1 MADTPQDAL
10 EIADL
15 YDTDYAGWSERQAEA
30 LRRLAKLHPEL
41 AYEIALDVGHLIEE
55 VEDMARSSARS
66 VETRLEVLLMHLAKW
81 RHQPERRGGSWKR
94 TIFEQRLRIPQILR
108 KNPSLRPR
116 LPAMLPE
123 AWAFARRMAARETDL
138 DLSAFP
144 EACPFTIEQALDE
157 TFWPD

>member
-1 MADTPQDAL
+1 MPDT
-10 EIADL
+10 ISDL

-30 LRRLAKLHPEL
+30 LRRLAREHPEL

-55 VEDMARSSARS
+55 VEDMGRSTTTS
-66 VETRLEVLLMHLAKW
+66 VETRLELLLMHLAKW
-81 RHQPERRGGSWKR
+81 RHQPERRGKSWR
-94 TIFEQRLRIPQILR
+94 NTIREQRRRIPRILA

-123 AWAFARRMAARETDL
+123 AWEEARHGAADETDL

-157 TFWPD
+157 GFWPD